1 MKNKKKVIPN
11 IFTTL
16 NIFCG
21 YLAIISVND
30 GKIIYAAWLITI
42 AAILDVLDGQVA
54 RLTKTSSSFGIEFD
68 SLADIISFGVAP
80 SIIIYKT
87 FFEQF
92 GILGIILSFLPLMC
106 GGIRL
111 ARFNVMFGGQEKTN
125 FVGLPIPAAALSF
138 MSFIIFNYHF
148 WDEIYLSRVMIPQ
161 LILVSGLMV
170 SKVEYS
176 ILPKATFRHSK
187 KNSIEIIMIVSSL
200 IILSLFPQKTFYP
213 LMMFYVLR
221 GVFQF
226 ILKIIINN
234 DPENQNEKEKK
245 K

>member
-1 MKNKKKVIPN
+1 MKNTKKVIPN

-30 GKIIYAAWLITI
+30 GKILNAAWLITI

-54 RLTKTSSSFGIEFD
+54 RLTKTSSDFGIEFD
-68 SLADIISFGVAP
+68 SLADVISFGVAP
-80 SIIIYKT
+80 AIIIYKV

-92 GILGIILSFLPLMC
+92 GMIGIILSFLPLMC

-111 ARFNVMFGGQEKTN
+111 ARFNVLFGGKEKTN

-138 MSFIIFNYHF
+138 MSFIIFNYHL

-176 ILPKATFRHSK
+176 VLPKATFRHSK
-187 KNSIEIIMIVSSL
+187 KNSIEIILIISSL

-213 LMMFYVLR
+213 LMMLYILWGILQF
-221 GVFQF
+221 VF
-226 ILKIIINN
+226 KIITNS
-234 DPENQNEKEKK
+234 DHENQIEKK
-245 K
+245 KKK